1 MKGLLIKDW
10 KTLLKQM
17 KVMLVIVVVLAC
29 IPGTYMAAFAL
40 FYAAML
46 PVTALAYDERAKWDE
61 LAAMMPYTAKA
72 IVGSKY
78 VLGLTLVLPVLA
90 LSMLSR
96 LIVHSAPIVSED
108 TMSLLITACLSLI
121 LMAIDLPFMFH
132 FGVEKGRLI
141 YILLTCAFVLAG
153 VNYAGKLADAVNG
166 IGAAMVTTVPLL
178 LLEVALYFF
187 FRHQDRIDAA
197 RDPMPDED

>member
-17 KVMLVIVVVLAC
+17 KVMLAIVVVFAC

-78 VLGLTLVLPVLA
+78 VLGLTLVLPVLV

-96 LIVHSAPIVSED
+96 LFVHSTPIVSEE

-141 YILLTCAFVLAG
+141 YILLTCVFVVAG

-166 IGAAMVTTVPLL
+166 IETAVPLL
-178 LLEVALYFF
+178 LLAAAVIALLLSYVISV
-187 FRHQDRIDAA
+187 RVYRA
-197 RDPMPDED
+197 RRG

>member
-10 KTLLKQM
+10 KTLVKQT
-17 KVMLVIVVVLAC
+17 KVMLAITALLAC
-29 IPGTYMAAFAL
+29 VPSTYMSAFAL

-46 PVTALAYDERAKWDE
+46 PITALAYDERAKWDE
-61 LAAMMPYTAKA
+61 LAAMMPYTARS

-78 VLGLTLVLPVLA
+78 VLGLTLVLPVLV

-96 LIVHSAPIVSED
+96 LLVHSTPIVSED
-108 TMSLLITACLSLI
+108 TMALLITACLSLI

-141 YILLTCAFVLAG
+141 YIVLTCVFVITG
-153 VNYAGKLADAVNG
+153 VTYAGKLADMVSG
-166 IGAAMVTTVPLL
+166 FETVMVTTVPLL
-178 LLEVALYFF
+178 LLAAAVVALFISYLVAV
-187 FRHQDRIDAA
+187 RVYRA
-197 RDPMPDED
+197 RRG

>member
-1 MKGLLIKDW
+1 MKGLLLKDIL
-10 KTLLKQM
+10 TLYKQTKIILLLM
-17 KVMLVIVVVLAC
+17 VVFAC
-29 IPGTYMAAFAL
+29 IPGLPTSAFAV
-40 FYAAML
+40 FYGAMM
-46 PVTALAYDERAKWDE
+46 PITALAYDERAKWDE

-78 VLGLTLVLPVLA
+78 VLGLTLVLQVLV

-96 LIVHSAPIVSED
+96 LFVHSTPIVSEE

-141 YILLTCAFVLAG
+141 YILLTCVFVVAG

-166 IGAAMVTTVPLL
+166 IETAMVTTVPLL
-178 LLEVALYFF
+178 LLAAAVIALLLSYVISV
-187 FRHQDRIDAA
+187 RVYRV
-197 RDPMPDED
+197 RRG

>member
-10 KTLLKQM
+10 KTLVKQT
-17 KVMLVIVVVLAC
+17 KVMLAITALLAC
-29 IPGTYMAAFAL
+29 VPSTYMSAFAL

-78 VLGLTLVLPVLA
+78 VLGLMLVLPVLA
-90 LSMLSR
+90 LSILSR
-96 LIVHSAPIVSED
+96 LLVHSTPIVSED
-108 TMSLLITACLSLI
+108 TMSLLITTCLSLI
-121 LMAIDLPFMFH
+121 LMAINLPFMFR

-141 YILLTCAFVLAG
+141 YIVLTCVFVITG
-153 VNYAGKLADAVNG
+153 VTYADKLADMVSG
-166 IGAAMVTTVPLL
+166 FETVMVTTVPLL
-178 LLEVALYFF
+178 LLAAAVIALLLSYVISV
-187 FRHQDRIDAA
+187 RVYRA
-197 RDPMPDED
+197 RRG

>member
-46 PVTALAYDERAKWDE
+46 PITALAYDERAKWDE
-61 LAAMMPYTAKA
+61 LAVMMPYTAKA

-108 TMSLLITACLSLI
+108 TMSLLITACLSLV
-121 LMAIDLPFMFH
+121 LMAIDLPFMFR

-141 YILLTCAFVLAG
+141 YILLTCVFVVAG

-178 LLEVALYFF
+178 LLAAAVIALLISYLISV
-187 FRHQDRIDAA
+187 RVYRA
-197 RDPMPDED
+197 RRG

>member
-1 MKGLLIKDW
+1 MKALILKDTYVIW
-10 KTLLKQM
+10 RQM
-17 KVMLVIVVVLAC
+17 KYFLIFILIFSA
-29 IPGTYMAAFAL
+29 IPNSFNNAFAVI
-40 FYAAML
+40 YAAMM
-46 PVTALAYDERAKWDE
+46 PYTALAYDERSKWDQ
-61 LAAMMPYTAKA
+61 LAAMMPYTVKS

-153 VNYAGKLADAVNG
+153 VNYAGKLADMVSSFET
-166 IGAAMVTTVPLL
+166 AMVTTVPLL
-178 LLEVALYFF
+178 LLAAAAVALLISYAISVQIY
-187 FRHQDRIDAA
+187 RTR
-197 RDPMPDED
+197 RG

>member
-10 KTLLKQM
+10 KTLVKQT
-17 KVMLVIVVVLAC
+17 KVMLAITALLAC
-29 IPGTYMAAFAL
+29 VPSTYMSAFAL

-46 PVTALAYDERAKWDE
+46 PITALAYDERAKWDE
-61 LAAMMPYTAKA
+61 LAAMMPYTARS

-78 VLGLTLVLPVLA
+78 VLGLTLVLPVLV

-96 LIVHSAPIVSED
+96 LIVHSTPIVSED
-108 TMSLLITACLSLI
+108 TMALLITACLSLI

-141 YILLTCAFVLAG
+141 YIVLTCVFVITG
-153 VNYAGKLADAVNG
+153 VTYAGKLADMVSG
-166 IGAAMVTTVPLL
+166 FETVMVTTVPLL
-178 LLEVALYFF
+178 LLAAAVVALFISYLVAV
-187 FRHQDRIDAA
+187 RVYRA
-197 RDPMPDED
+197 RRG

>member
-17 KVMLVIVVVLAC
+17 KVMLVIVVVFAC

-46 PVTALAYDERAKWDE
+46 PITALAYDERAKWDE

-96 LIVHSAPIVSED
+96 LIIHSMPIVSEE
-108 TMSLLITACLSLI
+108 TMSLLITAELSLI

-141 YILLTCAFVLAG
+141 YILLTCAFVVAG
-153 VNYAGKLADAVNG
+153 VSFADKLTDMING
-166 IGAAMVTTVPLL
+166 IGTAMVTIVPLL
-178 LLEVALYFF
+178 LLAVTAIALFVSCCISVHVY
-187 FRHQDRIDAA
+187 RAKRG
-197 RDPMPDED
+197 

>member
-17 KVMLVIVVVLAC
+17 KVMLVIVVVFAC

-46 PVTALAYDERAKWDE
+46 PITALAYDERAKWDE

-96 LIVHSAPIVSED
+96 LIIHSMPIVSEE
-108 TMSLLITACLSLI
+108 TMSLLITAELSLI

-153 VNYAGKLADAVNG
+153 VNYAGKLADMVSSFET
-166 IGAAMVTTVPLL
+166 AMVTTVPLL
-178 LLEVALYFF
+178 LLAAAAVALLISYAISVQIY
-187 FRHQDRIDAA
+187 RTR
-197 RDPMPDED
+197 RG

>member
-17 KVMLVIVVVLAC
+17 KVMLAITALLAC
-29 IPGTYMAAFAL
+29 VPSTYMSAFAL

-46 PVTALAYDERAKWDE
+46 PITALAYDERAKWDE

-78 VLGLTLVLPVLA
+78 VLGLTLVLQVLV

-96 LIVHSAPIVSED
+96 LFVHSTPIVSEE

-141 YILLTCAFVLAG
+141 YILLTCGCVTYFAMNTDDVIASLDTVSVYSALLMVLAITIVAFVISYTISVRVYRVRRG
-153 VNYAGKLADAVNG
+153 
-166 IGAAMVTTVPLL
+166 
-178 LLEVALYFF
+178 
-187 FRHQDRIDAA
+187 
-197 RDPMPDED
+197 

>member
-10 KTLLKQM
+10 KTLVKQT
-17 KVMLVIVVVLAC
+17 KVMLAITALLAC
-29 IPGTYMAAFAL
+29 VPSTYMSAFAL

-46 PVTALAYDERAKWDE
+46 PITALAYDERAKWDE
-61 LAAMMPYTAKA
+61 LAAMMPYTARS

-96 LIVHSAPIVSED
+96 LLVHSTPIVSED
-108 TMSLLITACLSLI
+108 TMALLITACLSLI

-141 YILLTCAFVLAG
+141 YIVLTCVFVITG
-153 VNYAGKLADAVNG
+153 VTYAGKLADMVSG
-166 IGAAMVTTVPLL
+166 FETVMVTTVPLL
-178 LLEVALYFF
+178 LLAAAVVALFISYLVAV
-187 FRHQDRIDAA
+187 RVYRA
-197 RDPMPDED
+197 RRG

>member
-10 KTLLKQM
+10 KILVKQT
-17 KVMLVIVVVLAC
+17 KVMLAITALLAC
-29 IPGTYMAAFAL
+29 VPSTYMSAFAL

-46 PVTALAYDERAKWDE
+46 PITALAYDERAKWDE
-61 LAAMMPYTAKA
+61 LAAMMPYPAKA

-96 LIVHSAPIVSED
+96 LLVHSTPIVSED
-108 TMSLLITACLSLI
+108 TMALLIMAELSLI
-121 LMAIDLPFMFH
+121 LMAIDLSFMFR

-141 YILLTCAFVLAG
+141 YIVLTCVFVITG
-153 VNYAGKLADAVNG
+153 VTYAGKLADMVSG
-166 IGAAMVTTVPLL
+166 FETVMVTTVPLL
-178 LLEVALYFF
+178 LLAAAVVALFISYLVAV
-187 FRHQDRIDAA
+187 RVYRA
-197 RDPMPDED
+197 RRG

>member
-1 MKGLLIKDW
+1 MKGLLLKDW

-17 KVMLVIVVVLAC
+17 KVMLAIMALFAC
-29 IPGTYMAAFAL
+29 VPGTYMSAFAL

-46 PVTALAYDERAKWDE
+46 PITALAYDERAKWDE

-78 VLGLTLVLPVLA
+78 ALSLTLVLPVLL
-90 LSMLSR
+90 LSVLSR
-96 LIVHSAPIVSED
+96 LIVHSTPIVNED
-108 TMSLLITACLSLI
+108 TMVLLITACLALI
-121 LMAIDLPFMFH
+121 LLAINLPFMFR

-141 YILLTCAFVLAG
+141 YILLTCAFIVAG
-153 VNYAGKLADAVNG
+153 VNFAEKLADMING

-178 LLEVALYFF
+178 LLAATAIALFVSHCISVHVY
-187 FRHQDRIDAA
+187 RAKRG
-197 RDPMPDED
+197 

>member
-10 KTLLKQM
+10 ETLLKQM

-46 PVTALAYDERAKWDE
+46 PITALAYDERAKWDE
-61 LAAMMPYTAKA
+61 LAAMMPYTSQS

-108 TMSLLITACLSLI
+108 TMSLLITACLSLV
-121 LMAIDLPFMFH
+121 LMAIDLPFMFR

-141 YILLTCAFVLAG
+141 YILLTCVFV
-153 VNYAGKLADAVNG
+153 VAV
-166 IGAAMVTTVPLL
+166 LL
-178 LLEVALYFF
+178 LAAAVIALLISYLISV
-187 FRHQDRIDAA
+187 RVYRA
-197 RDPMPDED
+197 RRG

>member
-10 KTLLKQM
+10 KTLVKQT
-17 KVMLVIVVVLAC
+17 KVMLAITALLAC
-29 IPGTYMAAFAL
+29 VPSTYMSAFAL

-46 PVTALAYDERAKWDE
+46 PITALAYDERAKWDE
-61 LAAMMPYTAKA
+61 LAAMMPYPAKA

-96 LIVHSAPIVSED
+96 LLVHSTPIVSED
-108 TMSLLITACLSLI
+108 TMALLITACLSLI

-141 YILLTCAFVLAG
+141 YIVLTCVFVITG
-153 VNYAGKLADAVNG
+153 VTYAGKLADMVSG
-166 IGAAMVTTVPLL
+166 FETAMVTTVPLL
-178 LLEVALYFF
+178 LLAAAAVALLISYAISVQIY
-187 FRHQDRIDAA
+187 RTR
-197 RDPMPDED
+197 RG

>member
-10 KTLLKQM
+10 KTLVKQT
-17 KVMLVIVVVLAC
+17 KVMLAIIALLAC
-29 IPGTYMAAFAL
+29 VPSTYMSAFAL

-78 VLGLTLVLPVLA
+78 VLGLMLVLPVLA
-90 LSMLSR
+90 LSILSR
-96 LIVHSAPIVSED
+96 LLVHSTPIVSED
-108 TMSLLITACLSLI
+108 TMSLLITTCLSLI
-121 LMAIDLPFMFH
+121 LMAINLPFMFR

-141 YILLTCAFVLAG
+141 YIVLTCVFVITG
-153 VNYAGKLADAVNG
+153 VTYADKLADMVSG
-166 IGAAMVTTVPLL
+166 FETVMVTTVPLL
-178 LLEVALYFF
+178 LLAAAVIALLLSYVISV
-187 FRHQDRIDAA
+187 RVYRA
-197 RDPMPDED
+197 RRG

>member
-1 MKGLLIKDW
+1 MKGLLIKDR

-17 KVMLVIVVVLAC
+17 KVMLAITALLAC
-29 IPGTYMAAFAL
+29 VPSTYMSAFAL

-46 PVTALAYDERAKWDE
+46 PITALAYDERAKWDE

-78 VLGLTLVLPVLA
+78 VLGLTLVLPVLV

-96 LIVHSAPIVSED
+96 LFVHSTPIVSEE

-132 FGVEKGRLI
+132 FGVEKGRII
-141 YILLTCAFVLAG
+141 YILLTCGCVTYFAMNTDDVIASLDTVSVYSALLMVLAITIVAFVISYTIS
-153 VNYAGKLADAVNG
+153 VRVY
-166 IGAAMVTTVPLL
+166 
-178 LLEVALYFF
+178 
-187 FRHQDRIDAA
+187 RA
-197 RDPMPDED
+197 RRG

>member
-10 KTLLKQM
+10 KTLVKQT
-17 KVMLVIVVVLAC
+17 KVMLAITALLAC
-29 IPGTYMAAFAL
+29 VPSTYMSAFAL

-46 PVTALAYDERAKWDE
+46 PITALAYDERAKWDE
-61 LAAMMPYTAKA
+61 LAAMMPYTARS

-96 LIVHSAPIVSED
+96 LLVHSTPIVSEE
-108 TMSLLITACLSLI
+108 TMSLLITAELSLI

-132 FGVEKGRLI
+132 FGVEKGEENGRT
-141 YILLTCAFVLAG
+141 LTKV
-153 VNYAGKLADAVNG
+153 
-166 IGAAMVTTVPLL
+166 
-178 LLEVALYFF
+178 VAL
-187 FRHQDRIDAA
+187 DRAA
-197 RDPMPDED
+197 RRGEIARLSGGDHPSETMLLGAEELLCAAENFKNQLL

>member
-17 KVMLVIVVVLAC
+17 KAMLVIVVVLAC

-46 PVTALAYDERAKWDE
+46 PITALAYDERAKWDE

-108 TMSLLITACLSLI
+108 TMSLLITACLSLV
-121 LMAIDLPFMFH
+121 LMAIDLPFMFR

-141 YILLTCAFVLAG
+141 YILLTCVFVVAG
-153 VNYAGKLADAVNG
+153 VNYAGKLADAVNS

-178 LLEVALYFF
+178 LLAAAVIALLISYLISV
-187 FRHQDRIDAA
+187 RVYRA
-197 RDPMPDED
+197 RRG